1 MSYQTIKKGVGDLL
15 EELTLSPS
23 SELISFIDASPNE
36 YGNTYIL
43 TPLNGILD
51 EEAHGEI
58 GSRLYDIQEWSVQV
72 AFAKGTY
79 SAKTALDKLNY
90 KREDIIQKLDNP
102 ASWTSFARML
112 RYKNWELQELPD
124 YFVLII
130 NIEIVDIITY

>member
-1 MSYQTIKKGVGDLL
+1 MSYKNIKKGVGDLL
-15 EELTLSPS
+15 EELELSPS
-23 SELISFIDASPNE
+23 KELINFVDASPNE

-43 TPLNGILD
+43 TPLTGELD
-51 EEAHGEI
+51 EEAHGDL
-58 GSRLYDIQEWSVQV
+58 GDRLYDIQEWSIQI
-72 AFAKGTY
+72 AFARGTY

-112 RYKNWELQELPD
+112 RYNSWELQELPD

-130 NIEIVDIITY
+130 NIQIVDTITY